1 MTAPAPLPAKRKSK
15 RPREPQ
21 AIPVAAFH
29 RLVREIT
36 QDVKPDLRW
45 EAKALEA
52 LQVDAEAYLQE
63 MFRKSDGVRKLCESK
78 TLEAKHVRHF
88 LTD

>member
-1 MTAPAPLPAKRKSK
+1 M
-15 RPREPQ
+15 
-21 AIPVAAFH
+21 
-29 RLVREIT
+29 REIT